1 MSDIKYI
8 NIQEIM
14 VYWGFSEVRVVKRFH
29 PDSPRIV
36 VKVSAGGKK
45 YILKGI
51 PDDRDGESRGEQTIR
66 GNTTAH
72 CFLGNQKGI
81 APRIFRLK
89 GGKPAYYVKKDGYW
103 FYLLEWVEGRPM
115 QDTPEDEFLL
125 GRLAGKLHTLNGY
138 SCPSALDEDKQR
150 FYDWFCEKPFKA
162 AFDQLLDQI
171 PDFGLHD
178 RCFIHTDLGPHNT
191 IVRTDGEA
199 VLIDLDDSGIGSR
212 YLDLGWA
219 FIMQFVE
226 HTEQMQLSYR
236 FDLAQAFL
244 EGYYGTARI
253 SQMEYDLLWQGA
265 VYMHISYMQSY
276 GPDAVDSLWNILQF
290 GLEQKV
296 ALWRLLLP
304 K

>member
-125 GRLAGKLHTLNGY
+125 
-138 SCPSALDEDKQR
+138 
-150 FYDWFCEKPFKA
+150 
-162 AFDQLLDQI
+162 
-171 PDFGLHD
+171 
-178 RCFIHTDLGPHNT
+178 
-191 IVRTDGEA
+191 
-199 VLIDLDDSGIGSR
+199 
-212 YLDLGWA
+212 
-219 FIMQFVE
+219 
-226 HTEQMQLSYR
+226 YR
-236 FDLAQAFL
+236 
-244 EGYYGTARI
+244 
-253 SQMEYDLLWQGA
+253 
-265 VYMHISYMQSY
+265 QSY
-276 GPDAVDSLWNILQF
+276 GLDAVDSLWNILQF
-290 GLEQKV
+290 GLEQKA